1 LTVTDNNDKL
11 TEVLNSNTFILD
23 LKTFPTDV
31 SNSFVKTKEIMGTQK
46 VWFITGA
53 SKGMGL
59 EITKAVLN
67 NGDKVIATSRNT
79 SALLEKF
86 GENEVNLLPI
96 KLDITNEEDV
106 QNAISKGID
115 KFGKIDFVVNNAGY
129 NLLGNIEEISDI
141 EFRKTMDVNV
151 FAMTHI
157 IRNVLPH
164 LRKQQSGHIINIA
177 SMLGYMSYPGNG
189 SYSASKFAVIGL
201 SEALAQEVAPFG
213 IKVTI
218 LAPGTFR
225 TNFMNEE
232 TLSVAQ
238 HKIDAYDLD
247 KQIAQFTGFDGK
259 QLGDPKKLAAVVL
272 KLTEMP
278 NPPLHLPL
286 GSDSYHA
293 ILEVRKNEKVELE
306 QWKSLS
312 VSTDFE

>member
-1 LTVTDNNDKL
+1 MAV
-11 TEVLNSNTFILD
+11 VLK
-23 LKTFPTDV
+23 KTNMK
-31 SNSFVKTKEIMGTQK
+31 STQK

-79 SALLEKF
+79 DMLLEEFEEHK
-86 GENEVNLLPI
+86 GDLLLI
-96 KLDITNEEDV
+96 KLDITNEKDV
-106 QNAISKGID
+106 ENAISKGID
-115 KFGKIDFVVNNAGY
+115 KFGQIDVVVNNAGY
-129 NLLGNIEEISDI
+129 NLLGNIEEISDA

-151 FAMTHI
+151 FALTHI

-164 LRKQQSGHIINIA
+164 FRKQQSGHIINTA
-177 SMLGYMSYPGNG
+177 SMMGYMSYPGNG
-189 SYSASKFAVIGL
+189 SYSATKYAVIGL

-247 KQIAQFTGFDGK
+247 KQVAQFTGFDGK
-259 QLGDPKKLAAVVL
+259 QLGDPKKLADVVL
-272 KLTEMP
+272 QLAEMQK
-278 NPPLHLPL
+278 PPLHLPL

-293 ILEVRKNEKVELE
+293 ILEVRKNEKEEME

-312 VSTDFE
+312 LSTDF

>member
-1 LTVTDNNDKL
+1 
-11 TEVLNSNTFILD
+11 
-23 LKTFPTDV
+23 
-31 SNSFVKTKEIMGTQK
+31 MGTQK

-53 SKGMGL
+53 SKGMGY

-79 SALLEKF
+79 DTLLEKIEEHE
-86 GENEVNLLPI
+86 GNLLPI

-106 QNAISKGID
+106 QNAILKGID
-115 KFGKIDFVVNNAGY
+115 KFGKIDVVVNNAGY
-129 NLLGNIEEISDI
+129 NLLGNIEEIRDI

-157 IRNVLPH
+157 IRNALPH
-164 LRKQQSGHIINIA
+164 LRKQNSGYIINTA
-177 SMLGYMSYPGNG
+177 SMMGYMSYPGNG
-189 SYSASKFAVIGL
+189 SYSASKYAVIGL

-213 IKVTI
+213 INVTI

-238 HKIDAYDLD
+238 HKIGAYDLD
-247 KQIAQFTGFDGK
+247 TQIAQFTGFDGK
-259 QLGDPKKLAAVVL
+259 QLGDPKKLAEVVL
-272 KLTEMP
+272 KLAEMP

-293 ILEVRKNEKVELE
+293 ILEVRKNEMEE
-306 QWKSLS
+306 MEHWKTLSL
-312 VSTDFE
+312 STDFE

>member
-1 LTVTDNNDKL
+1 
-11 TEVLNSNTFILD
+11 
-23 LKTFPTDV
+23 
-31 SNSFVKTKEIMGTQK
+31 MGTQK

-67 NGDKVIATSRNT
+67 NGDKVIATSRNLD
-79 SALLEKF
+79 ALLEKF
-86 GENEVNLLPI
+86 EHQEKNLLPI
-96 KLDITNEEDV
+96 KLDITNEKDV
-106 QNAISKGID
+106 KNAISEGLE
-115 KFGKIDFVVNNAGY
+115 KFGQIDVVVNNAGY
-129 NLLGNIEEISDI
+129 NLLGNIEEISDA
-141 EFRKTMDVNV
+141 EFRKTMNVNV

-177 SMLGYMSYPGNG
+177 SMMGYMSYPGNG
-189 SYSASKFAVIGL
+189 SYSASKYAVVGL

-225 TNFMNEE
+225 TNFMNEG

-238 HKIDAYDLD
+238 HKIDAYNLD
-247 KQIAQFTGFDGK
+247 EQIAQFTGFDGK
-259 QLGDPKKLAAVVL
+259 QLGDPKKLAEVVL
-272 KLTEMP
+272 QLAEME

-293 ILEVRKNEKVELE
+293 ILEVRKKEKEELE
-306 QWKSLS
+306 QWKTISI
-312 VSTDFE
+312 STDFEQE

>member
-1 LTVTDNNDKL
+1 
-11 TEVLNSNTFILD
+11 
-23 LKTFPTDV
+23 
-31 SNSFVKTKEIMGTQK
+31 MGTQK

-53 SKGMGL
+53 SKGMGF
-59 EITKAVLN
+59 EITRAALEK
-67 NGDKVIATSRNT
+67 GDKVIATSRNADT
-79 SALLEKF
+79 LLEKF
-86 GENEVNLLPI
+86 GEHGVHLLPI
-96 KLDITNEEDV
+96 NLDITNEKEV

-115 KFGKIDFVVNNAGY
+115 KFGKIDVVVNNAGY
-129 NLLGNIEEISDI
+129 NLLGNIEEISDA

-151 FAMTHI
+151 FAVAQI
-157 IRNVLPH
+157 LRNVMPN
-164 LRKQQSGHIINIA
+164 LRKQNSGHIINIS
-177 SMLGYMSYPGNG
+177 SMMGYMSYSGNG
-189 SYSASKFAVIGL
+189 SYSASKYAVIGL

-225 TNFMNEE
+225 TNFMNQE

-247 KQIAQFTGFDGK
+247 TQIAQFTGFDGK

-272 KLTEMP
+272 QLAEMP

-293 ILEVRKNEKVELE
+293 ILEVRKKEKEELE

-312 VSTDFE
+312 LSTDFG

>member
-1 LTVTDNNDKL
+1 MK
-11 TEVLNSNTFILD
+11 S
-23 LKTFPTDV
+23 
-31 SNSFVKTKEIMGTQK
+31 TQK

-79 SALLEKF
+79 DMLLEEFEEHK
-86 GENEVNLLPI
+86 GDLLLI
-96 KLDITNEEDV
+96 KLDITNEKDV
-106 QNAISKGID
+106 ENAISKGID
-115 KFGKIDFVVNNAGY
+115 KFGQIDVVVNNAGY
-129 NLLGNIEEISDI
+129 NLLGNIEEISDA

-151 FAMTHI
+151 FALTHI

-164 LRKQQSGHIINIA
+164 FRKQQSGHIINTA
-177 SMLGYMSYPGNG
+177 SMMGYMSYPGNG
-189 SYSASKFAVIGL
+189 SYSATKYAVIGL

-247 KQIAQFTGFDGK
+247 KQVAQFTGFDGK
-259 QLGDPKKLAAVVL
+259 QLGDPKKLADVVL
-272 KLTEMP
+272 QLAEMQK
-278 NPPLHLPL
+278 PPLHLPL

-293 ILEVRKNEKVELE
+293 ILEVRKNEKEEME

-312 VSTDFE
+312 LSTDF

>member
-1 LTVTDNNDKL
+1 
-11 TEVLNSNTFILD
+11 
-23 LKTFPTDV
+23 
-31 SNSFVKTKEIMGTQK
+31 MGTQK

-59 EITKAVLN
+59 EITKAVLK

-79 SALLEKF
+79 DALIEKIEEYE
-86 GENEVNLLPI
+86 GNLLPI
-96 KLDITNEEDV
+96 NLDITNEKAV
-106 QNAISKGID
+106 KNAISEGLD
-115 KFGKIDFVVNNAGY
+115 KFGQIDVVVNNAGY
-129 NLLGNIEEISDI
+129 NLLGNIEEINDA
-141 EFRKTMDVNV
+141 EFRKTMDVNF

-157 IRNVLPH
+157 IRSVLPQ
-164 LRKQQSGHIINIA
+164 LRKQQSGHIINTA
-177 SMLGYMSYPGNG
+177 SMMGYMSYPGNG
-189 SYSASKFAVIGL
+189 SYSATKYAVIGL

-225 TNFMNEE
+225 TNFMNEN
-232 TLSVAQ
+232 TLNVAQ
-238 HKIDAYDLD
+238 HKIEAYNLDAQVD
-247 KQIAQFTGFDGK
+247 QFTGFDGK

-272 KLTEMP
+272 KLAEMP

-293 ILEVRKNEKVELE
+293 ILEVRKNEKEELE